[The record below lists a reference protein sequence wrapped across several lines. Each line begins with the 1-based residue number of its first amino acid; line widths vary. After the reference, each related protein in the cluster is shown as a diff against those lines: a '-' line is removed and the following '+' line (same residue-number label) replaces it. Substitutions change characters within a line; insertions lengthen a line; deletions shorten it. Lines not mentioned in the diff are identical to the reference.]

1 MKSVDLSASRL
12 ARLKPPYRLV
22 VVDMDGTY
30 LNSAGQIS
38 ERNHKL
44 ASTLQQRGV
53 HFVIATG
60 RPSAVLQPLINE
72 MGVASLP
79 TVTFNGACLQHARA
93 NLPSTPLW
101 YDAIEAAKAREVV
114 ALCTEQLGLGISYST
129 RATSYFVASTPEQRE
144 KLSTYERL
152 EKVAQDHVLGS
163 AAELFAVDSL
173 PLALK
178 IVALTPTPDAHA
190 ADARAALSGRGIHV
204 ISAEMHIEFVNEHVN
219 KAAAL
224 RRLCDVLGVPLAG
237 VVAFGD
243 AMNDLEML
251 SSVGLGVAMKNARE
265 AVKAVAAET
274 CDFTNDEDGVARR
287 CEALIAQGLL

>member
-1 MKSVDLSASRL
+1 M
-12 ARLKPPYRLV
+12 
-22 VVDMDGTY
+22 
-30 LNSAGQIS
+30 
-38 ERNHKL
+38 
-44 ASTLQQRGV
+44 
-53 HFVIATG
+53 
-60 RPSAVLQPLINE
+60 
-72 MGVASLP
+72 
-79 TVTFNGACLQHARA
+79 
-93 NLPSTPLW
+93 
-101 YDAIEAAKAREVV
+101 
-114 ALCTEQLGLGISYST
+114 
-129 RATSYFVASTPEQRE
+129 
-144 KLSTYERL
+144 
-152 EKVAQDHVLGS
+152 LGS